1 MFTMNFTWEEARLGM
16 QGPENYA
23 GSTSEYPGD
32 NSTYKWY
39 NTGTL
44 LNFSDQITT
53 NAAEQKRLQVLN
65 FDLN

>member
-1 MFTMNFTWEEARLGM
+1 M

-44 LNFSDQITT
+44 LNFSVQITT
-53 NAAEQKRLQVLN
+53 NAAEQKRLQLLN

>member
-32 NSTYKWY
+32 NSTY

-44 LNFSDQITT
+44 LNFSVK
-53 NAAEQKRLQVLN
+53 NN
-65 FDLN
+65 Y

>member
-32 NSTYKWY
+32 NSTYKY

-44 LNFSDQITT
+44 LNFSVK
-53 NAAEQKRLQVLN
+53 NN
-65 FDLN
+65 Y